1 MEIKSILLT
10 TMVLSGCST
19 FCPKIEVPVL
29 PPATKIEI
37 SDELLKDCPDL
48 LPLVIN
54 KDGQDPYL
62 DILEA
67 HKDTVLK
74 YKECSAGKKDLNKIA
89 RKLANKEIK

>member
-1 MEIKSILLT
+1 MQIKLILLT
-10 TMVLSGCST
+10 ATVLSGCST
-19 FCPKIEVPVL
+19 FCPRPEIPIL

-37 SDELLKDCPDL
+37 SEDLLKECPDL

-54 KDGQDPYL
+54 KNGQDPYL

-67 HKDTVLK
+67 HKDTVMK
-74 YKECSAGKKDLNKIA
+74 YKECAAEKRDLNTIA